1 VALDHGFASAATFA
15 RAFRVG
21 SAREIVAAWNNVFA
35 AWLPTSGYEPDDRPC
50 FELYRRD
57 PGVDAKRGIFRCDL
71 CLPVRSS

>member
-1 VALDHGFASAATFA
+1 M
-15 RAFRVG
+15 G

-50 FELYRRD
+50 FELYRGD